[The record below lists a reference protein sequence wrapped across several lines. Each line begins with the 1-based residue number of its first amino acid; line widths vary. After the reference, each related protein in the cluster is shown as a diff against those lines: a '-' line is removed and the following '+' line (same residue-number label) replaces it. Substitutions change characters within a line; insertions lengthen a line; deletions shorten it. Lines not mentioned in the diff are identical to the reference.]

1 MKLSNFNVVHARPE
15 AAVILDDPPVHCF
28 AGDQIVLAYVARQ
41 ALMDH
46 FKVPDERCVATAA
59 CPRASEAGP
68 RAERRVVAGPRG
80 LVRCDQW
87 AGRNFGS
94 FRHRALSH
102 DGTVGHVGD

>member
-46 FKVPDERCVATAA
+46 FKVRDERCVATAA
-59 CPRASEAGP
+59 CPRASEAGGRWAEGP
-68 RAERRVVAGPRG
+68 GTMRSMGRAQ
-80 LVRCDQW
+80 LW
-87 AGRNFGS
+87 F
-94 FRHRALSH
+94 LSA
-102 DGTVGHVGD
+102 